1 MIRVTRLDGSELY
14 VNAELVQTVASTPDT
29 HIVLTNGASYVVTE
43 PDHEVVRRIVEY
55 RQQAYGPDGRTSHL
69 RAVEG

>member
-29 HIVLTNGASYVVTE
+29 HIVLTNGASYVVKE
-43 PDHEVVRRIVEY
+43 PDYEVVRRIVDY
-55 RQQAYGPDGRTSHL
+55 RRQAYGADGRATHL